1 MINRNVWRYAK
12 INQIPQNR
20 RLIGNKWGFKK
31 KRNGIYRARLVALGY
46 AQIPGVDHKDNF
58 APVVSEIA
66 FRTIF

>member
-20 RLIGNKWGFKK
+20 RLISNKWVFKK
-31 KRNGIYRARLVALGY
+31 KCNGIYRARLVALGY

-58 APVVSEIA
+58 ALVVSKIA
-66 FRTIF
+66 FWTI